1 MIDGGIIT
9 GALIAGALAGGASY
23 FGQQSANAANRE
35 LAGAANATSAAI
47 ADADRRDNLTYFK
60 AQQDFQEIMS
70 NTAYRRAMAD
80 MRLAG
85 LNPILAAD
93 RGGATT
99 PSGGSRPQTN
109 MPHMEV
115 PTMQNALG
123 PAVSSAMQSANAIMG
138 IQKTAADIDQ
148 VQAATKLHEA
158 DAHRSNM
165 QAGLAAAET
174 ATTQQREQLNR
185 TLVQTEIERQA
196 QLRAESA
203 LASARTATEY
213 DVRERH
219 RGETAA
225 AIARANRDSVEAAQR
240 ERYGPPGRISS
251 TVGGASQSLESI
263 VNGNNPLIRR
273 FMESVR

>member
-1 MIDGGIIT
+1 MIDPVSLGILAT
-9 GALIAGALAGGASY
+9 AAIAGGGLSYMGAQSTNSANRALA
-23 FGQQSANAANRE
+23 
-35 LAGAANATSAAI
+35 AGANATSAAI

-80 MRLAG
+80 MKLAG

-99 PSGGSRPQTN
+99 PSGGSRPQTS
-109 MPHMEV
+109 MPHFDV

-123 PAVSSAMQSANAIMG
+123 PAVSSAMQSANAVMG
-138 IQKTAADIDQ
+138 LQKTAADIDQ

-185 TLVQTEIERQA
+185 TMVQTEIERQA

-203 LASARTATEY
+203 LASARTATEG
-213 DVRERH
+213 ELQHRH

-240 ERYGPPGRISS
+240 ERYGPPGRISA
-251 TVGGASQSLESI
+251 TVGGASQSIESI

-273 FMESVR
+273 FLESVR